1 MINQKSCG
9 AIIFIKDE
17 EIEYLLL
24 EYGLGHWD
32 FPRGLI
38 EENET
43 EQETAVREIKEETGI
58 AKIKFIPNFREK
70 IHFFYKKDNVL
81 ISKEVIYLLAKSE
94 TKEIKLSFEH
104 TNYKWLNYKEA
115 VKGLTFKT
123 SKNALKKADETLNSS
138 LLNY

>member
-9 AIIFIKDE
+9 AIIFIKNE
-17 EIEYLLL
+17 EIKYLLL

-43 EQETAVREIKEETGI
+43 ERETAVREIKEETGI
-58 AKIKFIPNFREK
+58 IKIKFIPNFREK

-94 TKEIKLSFEH
+94 TKEVKLSFEH
-104 TNYKWLNYKEA
+104 TNYKWLNYNEAAKE
-115 VKGLTFKT
+115 LTFKT
-123 SKNALKKADETLNSS
+123 SKNALKKANETLNSS